1 MKGSSNSVLII
12 GGGAAGCAAAAELSR
27 RGVPSTIVEAADRL
41 GGLAGSHCCKSTERC
56 ERCDA
61 CLPIDVR
68 RDALNAADVTVM
80 TSSLVVDART
90 DDGLVVSISGPGG
103 RGEARFGSAI
113 VAIGAMPFD
122 PTLDPRLGYGSVP
135 GVLSSLEVD
144 RRVRDGTFIVPGGTR
159 IAVIL
164 CVGSRDVR
172 RGAPYCSK
180 VCCKYGYQLAR
191 HLQAAQPGLD
201 VTFFYMDWR
210 PLDGDLGAL
219 SRWGASGASVIR
231 SRPAEIVERN
241 GGPAVRYAVPSD
253 DVREQAFD
261 LVMLTVGLL
270 PSPENEQLASLLGVP
285 LDDLGFFPPAHGRV
299 LAAGCCT
306 GPKDIAESVKEG
318 IAAAGRAASIAEG
331 R

>member
-61 CLPIDVR
+61 CLPMDVR

-80 TSSLVVDART
+80 TSSLVVDARM

-103 RGEARFGSAI
+103 REEARFGSVI

-122 PTLDPRLGYGSVP
+122 PALDPRLGYGSVP

-144 RRVRDGTFIVPGGTR
+144 QRVRDGTFIVPGGTR

-191 HLQAAQPGLD
+191 HLQTARPGLD
-201 VTFFYMDWR
+201 VTFLYMDWR
-210 PLDGDLGAL
+210 PLDGWRIGAQWLSVSPIAANDANSVQAPGYGTLAL
-219 SRWGASGASVIR
+219 SAGYTRQWGAWRLNAFARIDNVADRQYVGSVIVNEGNGR
-231 SRPAEIVERN
+231 FYEPAPGRQWMA
-241 GGPAVRYAVPSD
+241 GLGLTYA
-253 DVREQAFD
+253 F
-261 LVMLTVGLL
+261 
-270 PSPENEQLASLLGVP
+270 
-285 LDDLGFFPPAHGRV
+285 
-299 LAAGCCT
+299 
-306 GPKDIAESVKEG
+306 
-318 IAAAGRAASIAEG
+318 
-331 R
+331 